1 MLKTF
6 CGLVNPPYLIS
17 RRGVSCRWHINS
29 LRICMISDN
38 RSVFPVGEDEGSVCW
53 GAWNSAAFGTESS
66 CIATI
71 KLVRGNVYQAALLLK
86 WGHCRQRGALLGG
99 QHCKSLSFAA
109 ALFTYYSLY
118 SSLQG
123 PSNPPPPPLCMDHKA
138 KDGIKHKCDFAASPV
153 CCGFASMHDGEKK
166 RRCWLISQHSD
177 SLVTH
182 CGGATC
188 RIKSQLEVTSA

>member
-1 MLKTF
+1 MAYQQSEDMHDLWQQKCF
-6 CGLVNPPYLIS
+6 PCWGGRRFRVCG
-17 RRGVSCRWHINS
+17 
-29 LRICMISDN
+29 
-38 RSVFPVGEDEGSVCW
+38 

-71 KLVRGNVYQAALLLK
+71 KLVRGNVYQATLLLK

-118 SSLQG
+118 SSLKG

-138 KDGIKHKCDFAASPV
+138 KDGIKSKCDFAASPV
-153 CCGFASMHDGEKK
+153 CCGSASMHDGKK
-166 RRCWLISQHSD
+166 KDGVDLFPSTVTVWLHIVGVLHAELQPA
-177 SLVTH
+177 
-182 CGGATC
+182 GGHIC
-188 RIKSQLEVTSA
+188 IKV

>member
-1 MLKTF
+1 MCSPLGRTK
-6 CGLVNPPYLIS
+6 LP
-17 RRGVSCRWHINS
+17 
-29 LRICMISDN
+29 
-38 RSVFPVGEDEGSVCW
+38 SVCVW
-53 GAWNSAAFGTESS
+53 GGAWHFAAFGTESS

-71 KLVRGNVYQAALLLK
+71 KLVRGNVYQATLLLK

-118 SSLQG
+118 SSLKG
-123 PSNPPPPPLCMDHKA
+123 PGNPPPPPLCMDHKA
-138 KDGIKHKCDFAASPV
+138 KDGIKYKCDFAASPV
-153 CCGFASMHDGEKK
+153 CCGFASMHDGKKKKK

-182 CGGATC
+182 CGGCDMQSLKPAGGHSC
-188 RIKSQLEVTSA
+188 IKV